1 MDLWC
6 GNQWVDENGVVACLA
21 HLAEARVLNCPYK
34 DNEDRL
40 SHEYPCS
47 DYEPK

>member
-1 MDLWC
+1 MKFWFS
-6 GNQWVDENGVVACLA
+6 NQDKDENGVTICLA
-21 HLAEARVLNCPYK
+21 HLAEARVLNCPYT

-40 SHEYPCS
+40 SRTYPCS